1 MQQLGQPMNPR
12 DDRGWMIP
20 RPGTKRRQIYDALV
34 RGDPPY
40 KIMWDM
46 GFMPRGTFNNHVYFI
61 TKPEKANR
69 IAYEARNR

>member
-20 RPGTKRRQIYDALV
+20 RPGTKRRQIYDAMV
-34 RGDPPY
+34 AGDPPY

-46 GFMPRGTFNNHVYFI
+46 GFMPRGTFNSHRYAI
-61 TKPEKANR
+61 TSTEKANR
-69 IAYEARNR
+69 ISYEAKHR